1 MKKVANES
9 TMSIWYDLNNVHQ
22 LILTLNLKTSKNDT
36 LFEQFQ
42 KSNQE
47 IEETET
53 QLISLTDIYLTAQ
66 FLDITNIHILDCS
79 VSRYH

>member
-1 MKKVANES
+1 
-9 TMSIWYDLNNVHQ
+9 MSIWYDLNNVHQ

-66 FLDITNIHILDCS
+66 FLDITNTHILDRS
-79 VSRYH
+79 VSSLCRHFNKKWKA